1 MSDQNRRQPR
11 NGELWRHFK
20 GNLYK
25 VWFTGV
31 RNATNE
37 ANDNKEYVC
46 YQPWVDNPLRG
57 FYVREINEFMSEV
70 DHVKYPE
77 ATQRY
82 RFEPVE
88 NE

>member
-1 MSDQNRRQPR
+1 MTQQTRHLPR

-25 VWFTGV
+25 VWFVGV
-31 RNATNE
+31 RNATNDM
-37 ANDNKEYVC
+37 ADDREYIC
-46 YQPWVDNPLRG
+46 YQPWVDNPLHG
-57 FYVREINEFMSEV
+57 FYVREVNEFMSEV

-82 RFEPVE
+82 RFEKVE
-88 NE
+88 AE